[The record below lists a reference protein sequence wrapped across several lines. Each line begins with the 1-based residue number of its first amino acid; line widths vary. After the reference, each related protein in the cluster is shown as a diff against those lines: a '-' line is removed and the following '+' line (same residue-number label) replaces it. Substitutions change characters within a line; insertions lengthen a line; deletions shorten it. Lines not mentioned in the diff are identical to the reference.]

1 MQDYQ
6 NIFNRALADI
16 NIQLIERIIKNVRI
30 RNNNSRKHTLNY
42 AISKLFV
49 SDLNKF
55 NLNIIKIL
63 LDNGAKPC
71 YYDTGDNDTLSL
83 TIEKGIKYIKK
94 YETEENLAENNIL
107 NLIKLLI
114 NYGIKSNDEGYYS
127 LHKCYQN
134 TFSLIVK
141 SGNLRIINLVLTI
154 NPIPDNIDYKTSTL
168 SFAIKTSN
176 VEIVKLALIH
186 GATTHKYSLNYAIE
200 TTNPD
205 IVKEIIINGNSE
217 PMIEC
222 DHRYYD
228 KRYIN

>member
-107 NLIKLLI
+107 NLI
-114 NYGIKSNDEGYYS
+114 Y
-127 LHKCYQN
+127 
-134 TFSLIVK
+134 
-141 SGNLRIINLVLTI
+141 
-154 NPIPDNIDYKTSTL
+154 P
-168 SFAIKTSN
+168 
-176 VEIVKLALIH
+176 
-186 GATTHKYSLNYAIE
+186 
-200 TTNPD
+200 
-205 IVKEIIINGNSE
+205 
-217 PMIEC
+217 
-222 DHRYYD
+222 
-228 KRYIN
+228 